1 MENCKIAA
9 ITGAVRGI
17 GNSIALQMAKEGY
30 SIAIMDVMNEEEAK
44 ENLSELRDITSRLL
58 YCKGNLAD
66 SRDRESFVQSI
77 IREFGRIDVLINNAG
92 VAPKERLD
100 IIETTQ
106 ESYDYVM
113 DINLKGTFFLT
124 QIVAKEMIREVM
136 EKNDREP
143 VIISISSISE
153 YTSSPN
159 RGEYCLSKAGIGML
173 TKLFADRLASE
184 GVFVYG
190 IRPGIIKTD
199 MTKTVTSKYDHLIE
213 EGLLPVKRWGT
224 PQDIA
229 DAVSVLCSGRLRYSQ
244 GQVLDVDGGF
254 HLRRL

>member
-1 MENCKIAA
+1 MDVKVAV
-9 ITGAVRGI
+9 ITGGARGI
-17 GNSIALQMAKEGY
+17 GYVVALQMAKEGY
-30 SIAIMDVMNEEEAK
+30 SIAIMDVLNEEEAEK
-44 ENLSELRDITSRLL
+44 NLSELRDLASRVL
-58 YCKGNLAD
+58 YCRGNLAD
-66 SRDRESFVQSI
+66 TYDREVFVQSI
-77 IREFGRIDVLINNAG
+77 IDEFGRIDVLINNAG

-106 ESYDYVM
+106 ESYDFVM

-124 QIVAKEMIREVM
+124 QIVAKEMIREIT
-136 EKNDREP
+136 ENKDRQP

-173 TKLFADRLASE
+173 TKLFADRLAQE
-184 GVFVYG
+184 GIFVYG

-199 MTKTVTSKYDHLIE
+199 MTKTVTSKYDRLIE

>member
-1 MENCKIAA
+1 MGDSKVAA

-30 SIAIMDVMNEEEAK
+30 SIAIMDIFNEEEAEK
-44 ENLSELRDITSRLL
+44 NLCELRDLASCVL
-58 YCKGNLAD
+58 YYKGNLAD
-66 SRDRESFVQSI
+66 SNDRESFAQSI

-124 QIVAKEMIREVM
+124 QIVAKEMIREIK
-136 EKNDREP
+136 EQKDRES
-143 VIISISSISE
+143 VIINISSISE

-173 TKLFADRLASE
+173 TKLFADRLAPE
-184 GVFVYG
+184 GIFVYG

-199 MTKTVTSKYDHLIE
+199 MTKTVTSKYDRLIE
-213 EGLLPVKRWGT
+213 EGLLPIKRWGT

-229 DAVSVLCSGRLRYSQ
+229 DAVSVLCSGKLRYSQ
-244 GQVLDVDGGF
+244 GQVLDIDGGF